1 MKLNI
6 PNFRQENETHCGVAC
21 VRMVLSFYG
30 FEVSEFELAEA
41 CETGWLGNTC
51 GELVQGVV
59 KYGFEAEELENISRD
74 YLFSLIEKNSPL
86 IVLLDPAVLYG
97 GIEGFGHFVVV
108 TGCEG
113 NTIWYNDPDLDGNLM
128 KDVDEFFRAWEPFSL
143 KGVRIWKSTKR

>member
-1 MKLNI
+1 MKLNV
-6 PNFRQENETHCGVAC
+6 PYFRQENETHCGVAC

-30 FEVSEFELAEA
+30 LEASEYELAES
-41 CETGWLGNTC
+41 CEAGWLGNTC

-59 KYGFEAEELENISRD
+59 KYGFEAEELENITRD
-74 YLFSLIEKNSPL
+74 YLFHLIEKNSPL

-108 TGCEG
+108 TGYEW
-113 NTIWYNDPDLDGNLM
+113 NRIWYNDPDLDRDLM
-128 KDVDEFFRAWEPFSL
+128 RDVEEFLRAWKPFYF